1 MIHADIANRA
11 SVSIGAIEDLF
22 RGVAHK
28 AIEDRL
34 GVPMGYIE
42 DYINRGSAAAALAD
56 CLGFNMLAA
65 EELGSLLGKEG
76 RVGLL
81 IGLLIAG

>member
-1 MIHADIANRA
+1 MIHAGIADRA
-11 SVSIGAIEDLF
+11 GVSVGAIEDLF

-28 AIEDRL
+28 AVGDRL
-34 GVPMGYIE
+34 GVPVGYIE
-42 DYINRGSAAAALAD
+42 DYISHGSAAAALAD

-65 EELGSLLGKEG
+65 EELGSHLGKEG

>member
-1 MIHADIANRA
+1 MIHADTANRA
-11 SVSIGAIEDLF
+11 GVSIGAIEDLF
-22 RGVAHK
+22 RGVAQ

-42 DYINRGSAAAALAD
+42 DYINAD
-56 CLGFNMLAA
+56 RRQPLSRMSRFNMLAA

-76 RVGLL
+76 RWTPNWPVDSG
-81 IGLLIAG
+81 